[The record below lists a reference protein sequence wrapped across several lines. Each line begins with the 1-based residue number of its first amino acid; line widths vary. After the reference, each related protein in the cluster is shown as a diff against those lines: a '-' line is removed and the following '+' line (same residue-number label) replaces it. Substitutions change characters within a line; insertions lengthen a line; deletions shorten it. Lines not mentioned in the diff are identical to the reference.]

1 MDKLITKIDIIFDP
15 DEVHERGKVKKISRF
30 NIDDSHFTWID
41 RRNCLDEFNR
51 VSSEVFIDACLLA
64 GSNLLPVFPPL
75 ENTAVYTQGYSFRDA
90 VNLINTCGRSAIGA
104 VNHYQEDPR
113 VKEADYV
120 DKFRKTLAG
129 IRHHIVITRDG
140 KVETLDAEHAP
151 SDVHD
156 CIGQRLPE
164 ELIMYLLR
172 GMLRPRVLN
181 WLTSGTIL
189 IPAPFDGG
197 DSAEYQ
203 NLVKTKLD
211 PRRRQALCLVAD
223 SMNRYYQHTEI
234 VTRVWFDPTYQEKF
248 KVGDLPTSSKK
259 SLKSWMVKEALISEM
274 QHQLQVQNDDPS
286 CI

>member
-1 MDKLITKIDIIFDP
+1 MFLYNVDKLITKMDIVYEHQDIY
-15 DEVHERGKVKKISRF
+15 ERGKTKRIYKLNVVESSF
-30 NIDDSHFTWID
+30 SWID
-41 RRNCLDEFNR
+41 RRNCLEELNR
-51 VSSEVFIDACLLA
+51 VSPEGFTDACLLA

-75 ENTAVYTQGYSFRDA
+75 ENTAVYAPGNAFQNA
-90 VNLINTCGRSAIGA
+90 VNLVNTCGRSAIGA

-113 VKEADYV
+113 VKELDYV
-120 DKFRKTLAG
+120 DKFRKTLTG

-164 ELIMYLLR
+164 ELNMYLLR

-197 DSAEYQ
+197 NSKEYQ

-211 PRRRQALCLVAD
+211 PQRRQALCLVVD

-234 VTRVWFDPTYQEKF
+234 VTRVWFDQNYQGKF

-259 SLKSWMVKEALISEM
+259 SLKSWMVMDALLLSRLY
-274 QHQLQVQNDDPS
+274 HLGVN
-286 CI
+286 